1 MLMLYYIKWTS
12 SIVLSFMLSEH
23 NCIKKFKC
31 RQSVKLQYQ
40 FLCSLRVNILWQM
53 YCVNNFVEMD
63 AGARK
68 Q

>member
-1 MLMLYYIKWTS
+1 
-12 SIVLSFMLSEH
+12 MLSEH

-68 Q
+68 QYEYYWNTIGCFVDL